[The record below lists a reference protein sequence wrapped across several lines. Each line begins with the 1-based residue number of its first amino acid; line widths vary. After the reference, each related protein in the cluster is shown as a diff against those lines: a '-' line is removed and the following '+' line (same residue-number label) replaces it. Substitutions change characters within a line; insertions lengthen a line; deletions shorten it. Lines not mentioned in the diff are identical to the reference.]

1 MNKEERKALKKE
13 LMDKKKE
20 ELRMK
25 LEKYRNH
32 PKVRQMKTYTQHGSI
47 TTYDH
52 CERVASMSL
61 KINRNLQKQVHFT
74 LKNNIIWAKEKKR
87 IELVEKEG
95 LS

>member
-1 MNKEERKALKKE
+1 
-13 LMDKKKE
+13 
-20 ELRMK
+20 
-25 LEKYRNH
+25 
-32 PKVRQMKTYTQHGSI
+32 
-47 TTYDH
+47 
-52 CERVASMSL
+52 MSL